1 MDELAALQ
9 ARAADL
15 HVLGDHAAHRR
26 HRADVAQQLLDRG
39 REERRI
45 VAQQRHLLGMAEQG
59 EQAVGDQVGGGLVPG
74 LEQDGAGGEQFL
86 LAQKVAR
93 LVGSRQRGEQVVAR
107 GGAPLGQ
114 QLPEAVVDGEGRRLH
129 PQRVA
134 VAQMAVAVEVGAQ
147 RLRVVPEQAVGV
159 GAGRR
164 RHAEQFRD
172 HPHRQRVGQLADHLQ
187 PA

>member
-9 ARAADL
+9 ASATDL
-15 HVLGDHAAHRR
+15 DVLGDHAAHRR
-26 HRADVAQQLLDRG
+26 HRADVAQDFLDRG
-39 REERRI
+39 RQERRI
-45 VAQQRHLLGMAEQG
+45 VAQQRHLRRMAEQG

-86 LAQKVAR
+86 LAQEVSR
-93 LVGSRQRGEQVVAR
+93 LVGSRQRGEQVVTG

-114 QLPEAVVDGEGRRLH
+114 QRPEPVVDGEGRRLH
-129 PQRVA
+129 SQRVA
-134 VAQMAVAVEVGAQ
+134 GAQMAVAVEVGAQ
-147 RLRVVPEQAVGV
+147 RLRVVPEQAVSV
-159 GAGRR
+159 AVGRR

-172 HPHRQRVGQLADHLQ
+172 HPQGQRVGQLADHLQ